1 MRFLENKLKKFRELI
16 SYLMR
21 EELQIQHR
29 LINIF
34 LIIGTAALFFC
45 LIFDI
50 ILGTAKNSF
59 WIMGLLIIS
68 FILSLLIANKWNKP
82 NIAGIILSV
91 VANFF
96 LMPFLYIAE
105 GGKESGMPLWLTL
118 AALFVWLVVDGWPC
132 LVIYVG
138 DIIIFSSLI
147 IYEYY
152 HPEFVHRLNSRH
164 DEYVDYIVG
173 IAAVVL
179 IFGAIFKFESR
190 VYEKKRQELEDKE
203 KELTEINLSLE
214 QANEAKSIFLA
225 RMSHEIRTPINA
237 VIGMN
242 EIIMRESTEKQIINY
257 ASNVET
263 ASHTLLSL
271 INDILDFSKIESG
284 LMKIVPDEYDTYT
297 LIKECYTLLDM
308 RAKGKGL
315 TLKLEYNEKLPA
327 VLKGDEVRIR
337 QVVTNLLTNAVKYTD
352 SGTITFEMDF
362 VKKANDRIDLII
374 RVTDTGRGIS
384 DEGIKTIFD
393 SFSRADERQNRNIE
407 GTGLGLSIT
416 KQLIDLMEG
425 SIDVK
430 SEYGRGSEFTAVIP
444 QTAVSAEPMGDFWEK
459 YNAGDSSGENYRESF
474 KAPGA
479 RILVVDD
486 VSVNLKIFTLLLKNT
501 EVTIDTADSGAKCLE
516 LYEENH
522 YDMIFLDHMMPQMD
536 GIETFE
542 EIRKTDRYKSERT
555 PVVVLTANAIEGADK
570 EYMAIGFTD
579 YLTKPVQSD
588 ELERVIVKLLPDEL
602 VYVTD
607 R

>member
-1 MRFLENKLKKFRELI
+1 MKKFRELI
-16 SYLMR
+16 RYLMR

-45 LIFDI
+45 LIYDI
-50 ILGTAKNSF
+50 FLGTAKSSF
-59 WIMGLLIIS
+59 WIMGLLILS

-82 NIAGIILSV
+82 NAAGIILSV
-91 VANFF
+91 VANYF
-96 LMPFLYIAE
+96 LMPLLYIVD

-132 LVIYVG
+132 LVIYIG
-138 DIIIFSSLI
+138 DIILFSSLI

-152 HPEFVHRLNSRH
+152 HPEFVNRLSSRH
-164 DEYVDYIVG
+164 DEYVDYIIG

-190 VYEKKRQELEDKE
+190 VYERKRQELEEKE

-242 EIIMRESTEKQIINY
+242 EIIMRESAERNIIGY
-257 ASNVET
+257 ASNIET

-284 LMKIVPDEYDTYT
+284 LMKIVPDEYDTYD
-297 LIKECYTLLDM
+297 LIRECYTLLDM
-308 RAKGKGL
+308 RARDKGL
-315 TLKLEYNEKLPA
+315 TLKLEYNEKLPS

-337 QVVTNLLTNAVKYTD
+337 QIITNLLSNAVKYTD
-352 SGTITFEMDF
+352 NGSITFDVDF
-362 VKKANDRIDLII
+362 VKKADDRIDLII

-384 DEGIKTIFD
+384 EEGMKTIFD

-444 QTAVSAEPMGDFWEK
+444 QTAVSPEPMGDFWTK
-459 YNAGDSSGENYRESF
+459 YNAGEGTGENYHESF
-474 KAPGA
+474 KAPDA

-501 EVTIDTADSGAKCLE
+501 EVMIDTADSGARGLE
-516 LYEENH
+516 LYKENH

-570 EYMAIGFTD
+570 EYLAIGFTD

-588 ELERVIVKLLPDEL
+588 ELERVIVKLLPDEM
-602 VYVTD
+602 VFVAD

>member
-1 MRFLENKLKKFRELI
+1 MRKFRELI
-16 SYLMR
+16 RYLMR

-45 LIFDI
+45 LIYDI
-50 ILGTAKNSF
+50 LLGTAKSSF
-59 WIMGLLIIS
+59 WIMGLLILS
-68 FILSLLIANKWNKP
+68 FILSLLIANKWNRP

-91 VANFF
+91 ISNYI
-96 LMPFLYIAE
+96 LMPLLYIAE
-105 GGKESGMPLWLTL
+105 GGKESAMPIWLTL
-118 AALFVWLVVDGWPC
+118 AVMFVWLIVDGWPC
-132 LVIYVG
+132 LVIYIG
-138 DIIIFSSLI
+138 DIIIYSSLI
-147 IYEYY
+147 LYEYY
-152 HPEFVHRLNSRH
+152 HPEFVHKMENRH
-164 DEYVDYIVG
+164 AEYIDYIFG
-173 IAAVVL
+173 IATVAL

-190 VYEKKRQELEDKE
+190 VYERKRQELEEKE
-203 KELTEINLSLE
+203 RELTEINLSLE

-242 EIIMRESTEKQIINY
+242 EIIMRESSEGNIISY
-257 ASNVET
+257 ASSIET

-284 LMKIVPDEYDTYT
+284 LMKIVPEEYDTYT
-297 LIKECYTLLDM
+297 LIRECYTLLDM
-308 RAKGKGL
+308 RARGKGL
-315 TLKLEYNEKLPA
+315 TLRLKYNEKIPS

-337 QVVTNLLTNAVKYTD
+337 QIITNLLSNAVKYTD
-352 SGTITFEMDF
+352 SGTITFDVDF
-362 VKKANDRIDLII
+362 VKKANDRIDLIV

-384 DEGIKTIFD
+384 EEGIKTIFD

-425 SIDVK
+425 SIDVR

-444 QTAVSAEPMGDFWEK
+444 QTAVSAEPMGDFREK
-459 YNAGDSSGENYRESF
+459 FNAGDSRGKNYRESF
-474 KAPGA
+474 KAPEA

-501 EVTIDTADSGAKCLE
+501 EVAIDTADSGSKCLE

-522 YDMIFLDHMMPQMD
+522 YDLIFLDHMMPHMD

-542 EIRKTDRYKSERT
+542 ELRKTDRYKSEQT

-570 EYMAIGFTD
+570 EYKAIGFTD

-588 ELERVIVKLLPDEL
+588 ELERVIVRLLPDEL
-602 VYVTD
+602 VHVTD

>member
-1 MRFLENKLKKFRELI
+1 
-16 SYLMR
+16 MR

-45 LIFDI
+45 LIYDI
-50 ILGTAKNSF
+50 FLGTAKSSF
-59 WIMGLLIIS
+59 WIMGLLILS

-82 NIAGIILSV
+82 NAAGIILSV
-91 VANFF
+91 VANYF
-96 LMPFLYIAE
+96 LMPLLYIVD

-132 LVIYVG
+132 LVIYIG
-138 DIIIFSSLI
+138 DIILFSSLI

-152 HPEFVHRLNSRH
+152 HPEFVNRLSSRH
-164 DEYVDYIVG
+164 DEYVDYIIG

-190 VYEKKRQELEDKE
+190 VYERKRQELEEKE

-242 EIIMRESTEKQIINY
+242 EIIMRESAERNIIGY
-257 ASNVET
+257 ASNIET

-284 LMKIVPDEYDTYT
+284 RMKIVPDEYDTYD
-297 LIKECYTLLDM
+297 LIRECYTLLDM
-308 RAKGKGL
+308 RARDKGL
-315 TLKLEYNEKLPA
+315 TLKLEYNEKLPS

-337 QVVTNLLTNAVKYTD
+337 QIITNLLSNAVKYTD
-352 SGTITFEMDF
+352 NGSITFDVDF
-362 VKKANDRIDLII
+362 VKKADDRIDLII

-384 DEGIKTIFD
+384 EEGMKTIFD

-444 QTAVSAEPMGDFWEK
+444 QTAVSPEPMGDFWTK
-459 YNAGDSSGENYRESF
+459 YNAGEGTGENYHESF
-474 KAPGA
+474 KAPDA

-501 EVTIDTADSGAKCLE
+501 EVMIDTADSGARGLE
-516 LYEENH
+516 LYKENH

-570 EYMAIGFTD
+570 EYLAIGFTD

-588 ELERVIVKLLPDEL
+588 ELERVIVKLLPDEM
-602 VYVTD
+602 VFVAD

>member
-1 MRFLENKLKKFRELI
+1 MKKFRELI
-16 SYLMR
+16 RYLMR

-45 LIFDI
+45 LIYDI
-50 ILGTAKNSF
+50 FLGTAKSSF
-59 WIMGLLIIS
+59 WIMGLLILS

-82 NIAGIILSV
+82 NAAGIILSV
-91 VANFF
+91 VANYF
-96 LMPFLYIAE
+96 LMPLLYIVD

-132 LVIYVG
+132 LVIYIG
-138 DIIIFSSLI
+138 DIILFSSLI

-152 HPEFVHRLNSRH
+152 HPEFVNRLSSRH
-164 DEYVDYIVG
+164 DEYVDYIIG

-190 VYEKKRQELEDKE
+190 VYERKRQELEEKE

-242 EIIMRESTEKQIINY
+242 EIIMRESTERDIIGY
-257 ASNVET
+257 ASNIET

-284 LMKIVPDEYDTYT
+284 LMKIVPDEYDTYD
-297 LIKECYTLLDM
+297 LIRECYTLLDM
-308 RAKGKGL
+308 RARDKGL
-315 TLKLEYNEKLPA
+315 TLKLEYNEKLPS

-337 QVVTNLLTNAVKYTD
+337 QIITNLLSNAVKYTD
-352 SGTITFEMDF
+352 NGSITFDVDF
-362 VKKANDRIDLII
+362 VKKADDRIDLII

-384 DEGIKTIFD
+384 EEGMKTIFD

-444 QTAVSAEPMGDFWEK
+444 QTAVSSEPMGDFWAK
-459 YNAGDSSGENYRESF
+459 YNVGEGTGGNYHESF
-474 KAPGA
+474 KAPDA

-501 EVTIDTADSGAKCLE
+501 EVMIDTADSGARGLE
-516 LYEENH
+516 LYKENH

-570 EYMAIGFTD
+570 EYLAIGFTD

-588 ELERVIVKLLPDEL
+588 ELERVIVKLLPDEM
-602 VYVTD
+602 VFVAD

>member
-1 MRFLENKLKKFRELI
+1 MKKFRELI
-16 SYLMR
+16 RYLMR

-45 LIFDI
+45 LIYDI
-50 ILGTAKNSF
+50 FLGTVKNSF
-59 WIMGLLIIS
+59 WIMGLLILS

-82 NIAGIILSV
+82 NAAGIILSV
-91 VANFF
+91 VANYF
-96 LMPFLYIAE
+96 LMPLLYIVD

-132 LVIYVG
+132 LVIYIG
-138 DIIIFSSLI
+138 DIILFSSLI

-152 HPEFVHRLNSRH
+152 HPEFVNRLSSRH
-164 DEYVDYIVG
+164 DEYVDYIIG

-190 VYEKKRQELEDKE
+190 VYERKRQELEEKE

-242 EIIMRESTEKQIINY
+242 EIIMRESAERNIIGY
-257 ASNVET
+257 ASNIET

-284 LMKIVPDEYDTYT
+284 RMKIVPDEYDTYD
-297 LIKECYTLLDM
+297 LIRECYTLLDM
-308 RAKGKGL
+308 RARDKGL
-315 TLKLEYNEKLPA
+315 TLKLEYNEKLPS

-337 QVVTNLLTNAVKYTD
+337 QIITNLLSNAVKYTD
-352 SGTITFEMDF
+352 NGSITFDVDF
-362 VKKANDRIDLII
+362 VKKADDRIDLII

-384 DEGIKTIFD
+384 EEGMKTIFD

-444 QTAVSAEPMGDFWEK
+444 QTAVSPEPMGDFWTK
-459 YNAGDSSGENYRESF
+459 YNAGEGTGENYHESF
-474 KAPGA
+474 KAPDA

-501 EVTIDTADSGAKCLE
+501 EVMIDTADSGARGLE
-516 LYEENH
+516 LYKENH

-570 EYMAIGFTD
+570 EYLAIGFTD

-588 ELERVIVKLLPDEL
+588 ELERVIVKLLPDEM
-602 VYVTD
+602 VFVAD

>member
-1 MRFLENKLKKFRELI
+1 MKKFRELI
-16 SYLMR
+16 RYLMR

-45 LIFDI
+45 LIYDI
-50 ILGTAKNSF
+50 FLGTAKSSF
-59 WIMGLLIIS
+59 WIMGLLILS

-82 NIAGIILSV
+82 NAAGIILSV
-91 VANFF
+91 VANYF
-96 LMPFLYIAE
+96 LMPLLYIVD

-132 LVIYVG
+132 LVIYIG
-138 DIIIFSSLI
+138 DIILFSSLI

-152 HPEFVHRLNSRH
+152 HPEFVNRLSSRH
-164 DEYVDYIVG
+164 DEYVDYIIG

-190 VYEKKRQELEDKE
+190 VYERKRQELEEKE

-242 EIIMRESTEKQIINY
+242 EIIMRESAERNIIGY
-257 ASNVET
+257 ASNIET

-284 LMKIVPDEYDTYT
+284 LMKIVPDEYDTYD
-297 LIKECYTLLDM
+297 LIRECYTLLDM
-308 RAKGKGL
+308 RARDKGL
-315 TLKLEYNEKLPA
+315 TLKLEYNEKLPS

-337 QVVTNLLTNAVKYTD
+337 QIITNLLSNAVKYTD
-352 SGTITFEMDF
+352 NGSITFDVDF
-362 VKKANDRIDLII
+362 VKKADDRIDLII

-384 DEGIKTIFD
+384 EEGMKTIFD

-444 QTAVSAEPMGDFWEK
+444 QTAVSSEPMGDFWTK
-459 YNAGDSSGENYRESF
+459 YNAGEGTGENYHESF
-474 KAPGA
+474 KAPDA

-501 EVTIDTADSGAKCLE
+501 EVMIDTADSGARGLE
-516 LYEENH
+516 LYKENH

-570 EYMAIGFTD
+570 EYLAIGFTD

-588 ELERVIVKLLPDEL
+588 ELERVIVKLLPDEM
-602 VYVTD
+602 VFVAD